1 MIKKK
6 SKRGRILSSVI
17 SLGLE
22 NRRNL
27 RKKRKK
33 LNHNLQKT
41 QIKVVVLK
49 IHLKISLGQEH
60 QRKINPLCLQSRN
73 RKQKMRIL
81 KIHIIERWA
90 RQQIKQ

>member
-6 SKRGRILSSVI
+6 ATKVKILSLVI

-22 NRRNL
+22 NRKNL
-27 RKKRKK
+27 RKKKKK
-33 LNHNLQKT
+33 LNHNLQKM
-41 QIKVVVLK
+41 QIKVALK

-60 QRKINPLCLQSRN
+60 QRKINPLYLQSRN
-73 RKQKMRIL
+73 KKQKMRIL
-81 KIHIIERWA
+81 KIHIIERLA